1 MQPRQIGEKVK
12 IILICFGVFIAY
24 ILIGT
29 CVETAV
35 RLICEYD
42 DEDKSIVWLWPLF
55 IVLTIVTMPVVLL
68 GELSDIVVRNVR
80 ERNKR

>member
-1 MQPRQIGEKVK
+1 MK

-42 DEDKSIVWLWPLF
+42 DKYRSIMWFWPLF
-55 IVLTIVTMPVVLL
+55 IVLTIVTMPVALL
-68 GELSDIVVRNVR
+68 GKLSDIVVRNVR